1 MKLEKVKKLR
11 KGLVIA
17 VVAGVVVSQ
26 AAPAIHSGT
35 RAHAGDENE
44 ADDAGVILQEEEL
57 LAEENAEDEPE
68 LQASSD
74 EEDTEDTSDET
85 VADGSDENADVTTP
99 EDETDPVDPTADPT
113 TPEDG
118 TDPADPAADPT
129 DPTTPED
136 GTDPV
141 DPTADPTDPT
151 TPEDGTDVTDPTT
164 PEDGTDPADPTEQ
177 TEDQDDAQTDD
188 TDPAEQ
194 AVEIAETDS
203 ALKAALEAQAENE
216 AVTQE
221 LAENPV
227 NAPASYEQDEV
238 WYPVPSGELV
248 PSPVIYR
255 GFRFWTVAKDY
266 AFATADINILEEKNS
281 SARAVGTLSKDAL
294 CYVLKSEDGWY
305 YVESGAVRGFV
316 QTEDLAVGEDADA
329 LKAVYE
335 GQADIAAEISGTEE
349 SIDTVAPLAEELI
362 SKDQNAAFDYYRA
375 TVYQTVVEKDY
386 ALPEPAMVNIREDAS
401 ESGRIVGVL
410 GANGICYVIADR
422 DNDWVYV
429 ESGDVRGFVKHD
441 QLVMADTAGDDS
453 ILTKDEEEYATASE
467 SIKPEENRALYY
479 TLTSIRSGVPD
490 GMERSS
496 ILQYASEFIG
506 NPYVWGGTSLT
517 NGADCSGFVQ
527 SIFAQYGYSLPR
539 TAAEQSQVGEQIAVE
554 DAQPGDLIFY
564 GRGGHIYHVVIYAGD
579 GQTIEAKSR
588 RAGIVASEVSY
599 NNAVWAVRIL
609 DEDQATQFDIPDGLG
624 SVHSYMGWQKVTMK
638 GSQQYAFRESAGMAF
653 DPEGFGV
660 VDNRYVIAC
669 TTTFGNIG
677 DYVDF
682 YQEDGSV
689 IPCII
694 GDFKNQNDAGCNA
707 YGHLNGDCIIE
718 FVVDQNSWYHSGHA
732 NPGTASCHPEW
743 SQDIVKA
750 VNVGSFYD

>member
-1 MKLEKVKKLR
+1 MRLEKVKKLR
-11 KGLVIA
+11 KGLLIA
-17 VVAGVVVSQ
+17 LVAGVVVSQ

-35 RAHAGDENE
+35 RAHADNE
-44 ADDAGVILQEEEL
+44 DG
-57 LAEENAEDEPE
+57 AEEDSIIIAANEDEAALEAEAVQKNEPAVE
-68 LQASSD
+68 ISSD
-74 EEDTEDTSDET
+74 EGKSEDASDVEDSSKDDTSDLT
-85 VADGSDENADVTTP
+85 DTGADADDGSDV
-99 EDETDPVDPTADPT
+99 
-113 TPEDG
+113 
-118 TDPADPAADPT
+118 DPADSGDDVDPNAPADTGDGTDPT

-136 GTDPV
+136 D
-141 DPTADPTDPT
+141 
-151 TPEDGTDVTDPTT
+151 
-164 PEDGTDPADPTEQ
+164 TDPADPTVPGE
-177 TEDQDDAQTDD
+177 TDPKDD
-188 TDPAEQ
+188 TDPAAVDPAEQ
-194 AVEIAETDS
+194 TDKTDDTEDSEKADDTTQTDDTEADATEAADAEET
-203 ALKAALEAQAENE
+203 AE
-216 AVTQE
+216 AVVEEAAPADTP
-221 LAENPV
+221 AEPRT
-227 NAPASYEQDEV
+227 NAPATFEQDET

-266 AFATADINILEEKNS
+266 AFATKDINILEEMNG
-281 SARAVGTLSKDAL
+281 SARAVGTLAEDAL

-305 YVESGAVRGFV
+305 YVESGDVRGFV
-316 QTEDLAVGEDADA
+316 QADEILTGEAA
-329 LKAVYE
+329 EVMKAVYNS
-335 GQADIAAEISGTEE
+335 QAELATQINGTEE
-349 SIDTVAPLAEELI
+349 SIDTVAPLAEALVPAEE
-362 SKDQNAAFDYYRA
+362 NAAFDYYRA

-386 ALPEPAMVNIREDAS
+386 ALPAAAMVNIRESAS
-401 ESGRIVGVL
+401 DEGRIVGVL

-422 DNDWVYV
+422 DSDWVYV
-429 ESGDVRGFVKHD
+429 ESGDVRGFVKSD
-441 QLVMADTAGDDS
+441 QLVMADTVGDDS
-453 ILTKDEEEYATASE
+453 ILTKAEEDYATASE
-467 SIKPEENRALYY
+467 SIKPEENAALYY
-479 TLTSIRSGVPD
+479 TMTSIRSGVPD

-496 ILQYASEFIG
+496 ILQYAAEFIG

-527 SIFAQYGYSLPR
+527 TIFAQYGYSLPR

-564 GRGGHIYHVVIYAGD
+564 GRAGHIYHVVIYAGD
-579 GQTIEAKSR
+579 GKTIEAKSR

-599 NNAVWAVRIL
+599 KNAVWATRIL
-609 DEDQATQFDIPDGLG
+609 DESQATQFDIPDGLG
-624 SVHSYMGWQKVTMK
+624 SVHSYMGWQKVTMR
-638 GSQQYAFRESAGMAF
+638 GSQQYAFRESAGMTF
-653 DPEGFGV
+653 DPEGFAV

-707 YGHLNGDCIIE
+707 YGHLNGDCIVE
-718 FVVDQNSWYHSGHA
+718 FVVDQNSWYRSGHA
-732 NPGTASCHPEW
+732 NPGTSSCHPEW

>member
-1 MKLEKVKKLR
+1 MRLEKVKKIK
-11 KGLVIA
+11 KGLLIA
-17 VVAGVVVSQ
+17 LVAGVVISQ

-35 RAHAGDENE
+35 RAHADDDSNVDDTSVIMQANE
-44 ADDAGVILQEEEL
+44 DEEEL
-57 LAEENAEDEPE
+57 LLNISEEESSSETSEAVTDENTDP
-68 LQASSD
+68 A
-74 EEDTEDTSDET
+74 TPGDET
-85 VADGSDENADVTTP
+85 EP
-99 EDETDPVDPTADPT
+99 TDPATPGDGTEPTDPAAPGDGTEPTDPATA
-113 TPEDG
+113 EDG
-118 TDPADPAADPT
+118 TEPVEPTVPADDTQKDDVAEAADPK
-129 DPTTPED
+129 
-136 GTDPV
+136 
-141 DPTADPTDPT
+141 
-151 TPEDGTDVTDPTT
+151 
-164 PEDGTDPADPTEQ
+164 EQ
-177 TEDQDDAQTDD
+177 TDESADA
-188 TDPAEQ
+188 
-194 AVEIAETDS
+194 DS
-203 ALKAALEAQAENE
+203 ALKAAVEAQPENE
-216 AVTQE
+216 AVAKE
-221 LAENPV
+221 IAENPV
-227 NAPASYEQDEV
+227 NSPASYEQDET

-266 AFATADINILEEKNS
+266 AFATADINILEDMKA
-281 SARAVGTLSKDAL
+281 SARAVGTLEKSAL
-294 CYVLKSEDGWY
+294 CYILKSEDGWY
-305 YVESGAVRGFV
+305 YVESGTVRGFV
-316 QTEDLAVGEDADA
+316 KTDDVVAGEKAEG
-329 LKAVYE
+329 LKAVYNSE
-335 GQADIAAEISGTEE
+335 AEVLSNVSGTEE
-349 SIDTVAPLAEELI
+349 SVDTVAPLAEELVA
-362 SKDQNAAFDYYRA
+362 KEDNQAFDYYRA
-375 TVYQTVVEKDY
+375 TVYQTVVEKDF
-386 ALPEPAMVNIREDAS
+386 ALPAAGMVNIREDAADGS
-401 ESGRIVGVL
+401 RVAGVL
-410 GANGICYVIADR
+410 ASNGICYVIADR
-422 DNDWVYV
+422 DSDWVYV

-453 ILTKDEEEYATASE
+453 ILTKEEEDYATASE

-479 TLTSIRSGVPD
+479 TMTSIRSGVPD

-554 DAQPGDLIFY
+554 DALPGDLIFY
-564 GRGGHIYHVVIYAGD
+564 GRAGHIYHVVIYAGD

-599 NNAVWAVRIL
+599 KNAVWAVRIL
-609 DEDQATQFDIPDGLG
+609 DENQATQFEIPDGLG
-624 SVHSYMGWQKVTMK
+624 SVHSYMGWQKVTMR

-689 IPCII
+689 IPCVI

-707 YGHLNGDCIIE
+707 YGHMNGDCIVE
-718 FVVDQNSWYHSGHA
+718 FVVDQNSWYRSGHA

-743 SQDIVKA
+743 NQDIVKA